1 MNSAIYLFF
10 IIGSSIAFIIIACAR
25 LKWHPMLVLL
35 TAALFVGI
43 GCGISPKQT
52 IETILS
58 GAGSIFASIG
68 FLIILGSFL
77 GEVLERSGAA
87 ARIASELINSS
98 QQARVPYLT
107 HALGLLVGIPVFC
120 DAGFILLSRLI
131 HSMQMVE
138 GSSVAALQLSLGT
151 GLYASHVLIPPT
163 PGPMAATG
171 NLGLENQLGW
181 VILLGLIVLIPVA
194 ILTSMLIR
202 KMDKQLFAI
211 DPPARKTDYVTESS
225 KVREQTLLSS
235 LFPLLLPLLLITAG
249 SVAPFFI
256 SNEKLQHGFQLVG
269 HPVPAL
275 GISALLALVLL
286 ARKERKNWG
295 EWFQQAL
302 VASGPIIFITAAG
315 GAFGAVLKATPI
327 QDVLSGFLHTS
338 GIPNWAIYPVAFLL
352 AALLKTAQGSSTASL
367 IITSALL
374 FPVMGS
380 FVLNT
385 PQQALV
391 VLAIGGGAMTVSHAN
406 DSYFWVIHQYGNI
419 PVNKL
424 YRSYTLLTA
433 AMGITTLLGV
443 LALYVLTG

>member
-1 MNSAIYLFF
+1 MSSSIYLLLLLG
-10 IIGSSIAFIIIACAR
+10 IAIAFIIVACAR

-35 TAALFVGI
+35 TAALFVGVLS
-43 GCGISPKQT
+43 GISPKQT
-52 IETILS
+52 METILS
-58 GAGSIFASIG
+58 GAGSIFAGIG
-68 FLIILGSFL
+68 FLIIFGSFL
-77 GEVLERSGAA
+77 GEILERSGAA
-87 ARIASELINSS
+87 ARIASQLTGSS
-98 QQARVPYLT
+98 RQKQVPYLT
-107 HALGLLVGIPVFC
+107 HILGLLVGIPVFC

-131 HSMQMVE
+131 HSMQTIQ
-138 GSSVAALQLSLGT
+138 GSTVSGLQLSLGT

-181 VILLGLIVLIPVA
+181 VILLGLIVLIPVG

-202 KMDKQLFAI
+202 KMDQQLFIINPLSVAA
-211 DPPARKTDYVTESS
+211 DSVSDVTKANQQS
-225 KVREQTLLSS
+225 LFSS
-235 LFPLLLPLLLITAG
+235 LLPLLLPLVLITVG

-256 SNEKLQHGFQLVG
+256 SNEKLQGGFQLLG
-269 HPVPAL
+269 HPVLAL
-275 GISALLALVLL
+275 GISALLALLLL
-286 ARKERKNWG
+286 ARKEHGKWG

-302 VASGPIIFITAAG
+302 VQSGPIIFITAAG

-327 QDVLSGFLHTS
+327 QEILSGYLQTS
-338 GIPNWAIYPVAFLL
+338 GIPNWGIYPIAFLL

-380 FVLNT
+380 FDLNT

-391 VLAIGGGAMTVSHAN
+391 VLAIGAGAMTVSHAN
-406 DSYFWVIHQYGNI
+406 DSYFWVIHQYGKI

-433 AMGITTLLGV
+433 AMGISTLLGV
-443 LALYVLTG
+443 LALYVVTG